1 MPREDGGV
9 PGPCSSFS
17 LTWICRWHS
26 KLWLW
31 FTYSNFCKCSWA
43 HVVISTT
50 QAYFFVMQCY
60 IKAWKSQD
68 CNVDFGLCPLRTEI
82 PPHSHN
88 ALMMLCIVDYEIFKP
103 LQFYIEGCYSDFF
116 SQFKDAVF
124 IGWWNSSFLRC
135 SFYTTLLTCLS
146 CNWKMYK
153 ETTYHKNKAAS
164 LTKKTKKHDFSSV
177 FLICLLKGGLFHVLT
192 VFSST
197 SGDFQ
202 KLSNWFRQAASSV
215 VKWTNIK

>member
-31 FTYSNFCKCSWA
+31 FTYSNFCKCSHA
-43 HVVISTT
+43 VISMT

-146 CNWKMYK
+146 CNWKMYNK

-202 KLSNWFRQAASSV
+202 KLFFLKSV
-215 VKWTNIK
+215 

>member
-31 FTYSNFCKCSWA
+31 FTYSNFCKCSHA
-43 HVVISTT
+43 VISMT

-153 ETTYHKNKAAS
+153 ETTSHKNKAAS

-197 SGDFQ
+197 SGDFR
-202 KLSNWFRQAASSV
+202 KLFFKKSL
-215 VKWTNIK
+215 